1 MIRADLLLSQ
11 ALSELTQ
18 EASKEKKEDSKV
30 ERVIAILQQLVEAT
44 REQEQ
49 NISVSFDS
57 PPITLN
63 PNITVAPSPAPDVT
77 VNIPP
82 PEDPQITVNVPKIE
96 IPPTIVNLPEPIVNV
111 TFEHKESD
119 SKSEYEV
126 EVDRAANGMI
136 AKLRIRQ
143 L

>member
-11 ALSELTQ
+11 ALSELR
-18 EASKEKKEDSKV
+18 KEDK
-30 ERVIAILQQLVEAT
+30 EEAKEEGRIDRVISILQQLVIAT
-44 REQEQ
+44 KEQEQ

-63 PNITVAPSPAPDVT
+63 PNINVAPSPAPDVT

-96 IPPTIVNLPEPIVNV
+96 IPATIVNVPEPIVNV
-111 TFEHKESD
+111 TFQERESET
-119 SKSEYEV
+119 KSEYEV
-126 EVDRAANGMI
+126 EVERSPTGMI
-136 AKLRIRQ
+136 SKLRIKQ
-143 L
+143 V